1 MWEKVQTDDTPST
14 TKTRKASVKNK
25 LVSQEGHFSGQG
37 SLQNV
42 QKYKGMGINVRKN
55 IGESYSYRGLNH
67 NRIFF
72 NTIFLY
78 QMKMINAK

>member
-14 TKTRKASVKNK
+14 TTTRKASVKNK

-42 QKYKGMGINVRKN
+42 QKYKGMGINVRKD
-55 IGESYSYRGLNH
+55 IGESYFQQKDKSQSY
-67 NRIFF
+67 
-72 NTIFLY
+72 FLQY
-78 QMKMINAK
+78 ISFALDEND